1 MKIKTPTYMKHL
13 SILLFLIFSFS
24 HFFISSALAQAI
36 KTTLVSGTGPN
47 NDEGPKMVCDGNYD
61 TKWCIDSPRMLPYSI
76 VLDAGEETNIAEYGF
91 VTGDDTSSYPDRNPV
106 TWRIMCSNDKQNWV
120 LFDEHKND
128 RSIGDENEQEYRF
141 KPTGPK
147 LDGKYRYF
155 SFEFIEMAGGTR
167 IQLSEINLYKTAKTA
182 IKTTFVSGSGRDTKE
197 GAAMVSDDLL
207 YTKWCLDEP
216 RQMPYS
222 VVLDAG
228 EQTAVSEY
236 VFVTGDDTHTYPDRN
251 PVTWSVSGSNDKQNW
266 TPLDEQK
273 FNRRLRDENE
283 QEYRFKVP
291 SPASFRYYRF
301 QFIRMAAGTRLQLSE
316 IKLYK

>member
-1 MKIKTPTYMKHL
+1 MKHL
-13 SILLFLIFSFS
+13 SQKHLSFIIYLLLFAPCAL
-24 HFFISSALAQAI
+24 SSIMAQTI
-36 KTTLVSGTGPN
+36 KTTFVSGPGR
-47 NDEGPKMVCDGNYD
+47 DRSEGPAMVCDGNYD
-61 TKWCIDSPRMLPYSI
+61 TKWCVDAPQQMPYTI
-76 VLDAGEETNIAEYGF
+76 ILDAGEETNVAEYGF

-147 LDGKYRYF
+147 FDGKYRYF